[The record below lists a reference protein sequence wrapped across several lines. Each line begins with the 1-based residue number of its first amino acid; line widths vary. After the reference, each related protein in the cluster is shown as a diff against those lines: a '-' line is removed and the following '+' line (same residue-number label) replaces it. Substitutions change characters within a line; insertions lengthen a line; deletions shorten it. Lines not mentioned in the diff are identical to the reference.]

1 MASRRFASRLPLLAL
16 VVAAH
21 LGALLLLVILTHKQ
35 RVPRVEE
42 SPLLVML
49 LAPVVS
55 PALRPQP
62 PPHGRDTTRSQR
74 TNALQPEARA
84 PLAPAASEK
93 SPTIDWA
100 AEGHAAVEQQ
110 IEEDE
115 RTRRH
120 GGALG
125 PRHSDAFASPKRKPE
140 FHWDYAR
147 THRVEPLSG
156 GIGVAVHL
164 NDHCALI
171 LFWLIPMAGCTVG
184 KIPVRGDLFEHMR
197 DPPGSGEWKER

>member
-1 MASRRFASRLPLLAL
+1 MVSRRFASRLPILSV

-21 LGALLLLVILTHKQ
+21 LGALLLLVVLTHTQ

-42 SPLLVML
+42 EPLLVML
-49 LAPVVS
+49 LAPAAS
-55 PALRPQP
+55 APAVRPVP
-62 PPHGRDTTRSQR
+62 SRRDR
-74 TNALQPEARA
+74 TPAHPTNDVQPEVRA
-84 PLAPAASEK
+84 PLAPAASGE

-100 AEGHAAVEQQ
+100 AETHAAAEAQL
-110 IEEDE
+110 EEDE
-115 RTRRH
+115 QARRRS
-120 GGALG
+120 GAFA

-164 NDHCALI
+164 NDHCALV
-171 LFWLIPMAGCTVG
+171 LFWLIPMVGCSVG
-184 KIPVRGDLFEHMR
+184 KIPVRGDLFEHMH
-197 DPPGSGEWKER
+197 DPPEAGASP